1 MGDGLNLLK
10 GTVELLVLRALAAG
24 PRHGYGVAE
33 WIEGATGG
41 EVLVEEGTLY
51 PALHRLQ
58 RKGLVTGEWGTSDN
72 NRRARF
78 YRLTPL
84 GRERLGDETREW
96 ESYAGA
102 VLRAL
107 RAR

>member
-33 WIEGATGG
+33 WIGGATGG